1 MIQNKINII
10 ISKIMETVNNHVKE
24 LTNEGFFN
32 GWITPQNQ
40 TFLSNDIKELENWSI
55 FMEDI
60 SNENENEDNENE
72 NENDKKKKNMKI
84 IKKKIKKPKNA
95 IKRPPSAYLVFCG
108 ELRPVIKDENPTMK
122 PQEVIKNLAL
132 RWRELQD
139 KSKYIEIALE
149 KKTEYLIVKEQH
161 DQNNNN
167 TDDEIVPKK
176 VKVPRKSTRSKSKSK
191 TAELPIL
198 SDENLDQVFVRED
211 DIFVNN
217 HTEDD
222 DEDDLPLCAKSRVKS
237 LKKTTKVSDEDEDD
251 IPLKKEKKISAYTI
265 FCRKNREKI
274 KQQNESST
282 GREIVKII
290 NQRWAELSD
299 NKKQKYIDL
308 AASVS
313 ST

>member
-24 LTNEGFFN
+24 LTNEGFYN
-32 GWITPQNQ
+32 GWITSQNQ

-60 SNENENEDNENE
+60 SNENEDNE

-167 TDDEIVPKK
+167 TDDEIVPTK

-217 HTEDD
+217 HTKND
-222 DEDDLPLCAKSRVKS
+222 DEDDLPLCVKSRVKS

-290 NQRWAELSD
+290 NQRWADLSD

>member
-1 MIQNKINII
+1 MIQNKIDII
-10 ISKIMETVNNHVKE
+10 IAKIMETVNNHVKE

-60 SNENENEDNENE
+60 SNENENEDNE

-167 TDDEIVPKK
+167 TDDDEIVPKK
-176 VKVPRKSTRSKSKSK
+176 VKVPRKSTRSKSKK
-191 TAELPIL
+191 AELPIL

-211 DIFVNN
+211 DDVFVTN
-217 HTEDD
+217 HTENDD
-222 DEDDLPLCAKSRVKS
+222 DDLPLCAKSRVKS

-274 KQQNESST
+274 KLQNESST

-290 NQRWAELSD
+290 NRRWAELSD
-299 NKKQKYIDL
+299 TKKQKYIDL

>member
-1 MIQNKINII
+1 MIQNKIDII
-10 ISKIMETVNNHVKE
+10 IAKIMETVNNHVKE

-95 IKRPPSAYLVFCG
+95 IKRPPSAYLVFCS

-222 DEDDLPLCAKSRVKS
+222 DEDDLPLCVKSRVKS

>member
-1 MIQNKINII
+1 MIQNKIDII
-10 ISKIMETVNNHVKE
+10 IAKIMETVNNHVKE

-60 SNENENEDNENE
+60 SNENENEDNE

>member
-1 MIQNKINII
+1 
-10 ISKIMETVNNHVKE
+10 METVNNHVKE
-24 LTNEGFFN
+24 LTNEGFYA
-32 GWITPQNQ
+32 GWVTPQNQ

-60 SNENENEDNENE
+60 SNENENENENDND

-84 IKKKIKKPKNA
+84 IKKKIQKPKNA

-122 PQEVIKNLAL
+122 PQDVIKNLAL

-139 KSKYIEIALE
+139 KSKYIDIALE

-161 DQNNNN
+161 DQNNN
-167 TDDEIVPKK
+167 DGDEIVPK
-176 VKVPRKSTRSKSKSK
+176 VKVPRKSKSVSTRSKSKK
-191 TAELPIL
+191 AELPIL

-211 DIFVNN
+211 DDDVFVTT
-217 HTEDD
+217 HIEDVDEDD
-222 DEDDLPLCAKSRVKS
+222 DIPLCAKSRVKS

-274 KQQNESST
+274 KRQNESST
-282 GREIVKII
+282 GRQIVKII

>member
-10 ISKIMETVNNHVKE
+10 IAKIMETVNNHVKE
-24 LTNEGFFN
+24 LTNEGFYA
-32 GWITPQNQ
+32 GWVTPQNQ

-60 SNENENEDNENE
+60 SNENDNDNDNENENE

-122 PQEVIKNLAL
+122 PQDVIKNLAL

-161 DQNNNN
+161 DQNNN
-167 TDDEIVPKK
+167 DGDEIVPK
-176 VKVPRKSTRSKSKSK
+176 VKVPRKSKSVSTRSKSKSK
-191 TAELPIL
+191 KAELPIL

-211 DIFVNN
+211 DDDVFVTN
-217 HTEDD
+217 HTEDV
-222 DEDDLPLCAKSRVKS
+222 DEDDIPLCAKSRVKS
-237 LKKTTKVSDEDEDD
+237 LKKTTKVSDEDEDED
-251 IPLKKEKKISAYTI
+251 DVPLKKEKKISAYTI

-274 KQQNESST
+274 KRQNESST
-282 GREIVKII
+282 GRQIVKII
-290 NQRWAELSD
+290 NQRW
-299 NKKQKYIDL
+299 
-308 AASVS
+308 
-313 ST
+313 

>member
-24 LTNEGFFN
+24 LTNEGFYN
-32 GWITPQNQ
+32 GWITSQNQ

-139 KSKYIEIALE
+139 SFGE
-149 KKTEYLIVKEQH
+149 K
-161 DQNNNN
+161 D
-167 TDDEIVPKK
+167 
-176 VKVPRKSTRSKSKSK
+176 
-191 TAELPIL
+191 
-198 SDENLDQVFVRED
+198 
-211 DIFVNN
+211 
-217 HTEDD
+217 
-222 DEDDLPLCAKSRVKS
+222 
-237 LKKTTKVSDEDEDD
+237 
-251 IPLKKEKKISAYTI
+251 
-265 FCRKNREKI
+265 
-274 KQQNESST
+274 
-282 GREIVKII
+282 
-290 NQRWAELSD
+290 
-299 NKKQKYIDL
+299 
-308 AASVS
+308 
-313 ST
+313 